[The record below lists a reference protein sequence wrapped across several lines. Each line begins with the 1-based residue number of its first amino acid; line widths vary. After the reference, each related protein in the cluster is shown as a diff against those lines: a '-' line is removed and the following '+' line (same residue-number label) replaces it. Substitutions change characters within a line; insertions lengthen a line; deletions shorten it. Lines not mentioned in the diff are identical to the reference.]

1 MKKQLRYLLFLL
13 PLGAAWAGTD
23 FSPGFTMMFL
33 FAGLVCCAVGEAAER
48 CLAGNLRRYAGRAL
62 TAAGFVLALPAILI
76 YAAGDDDFS
85 LDLLLAVVLGLLF
98 ALLVS
103 LLLQRA
109 HALSAWQPCESFLG
123 GAAAA
128 LALLCGSNSTA
139 LLPYGAGLLLL
150 AAARALPTGK
160 AAAGALRFWLFFA
173 GLCLAAVC
181 AAAPLCFPGR

>member
-1 MKKQLRYLLFLL
+1 MKKRLWILLFLL

-33 FAGLVCCAVGEAAER
+33 FASLVCCAAGEAAER
-48 CLAGNLRRYAGRAL
+48 CLAGRTARAFGAAL
-62 TAAGFVLALPAILI
+62 TASGFVLAIPAILI

-98 ALLVS
+98 AVLVS

-109 HALSAWQPCESFLG
+109 HALTAWQPCESFLG

-128 LALLCGSNSTA
+128 LALLCGSSSTA
-139 LLPYGAGLLLL
+139 LLPCGAGLLLL
-150 AAARALPTGK
+150 AIARALPADR
-160 AAAGALRFWLFFA
+160 AAAQRYWLFFA
-173 GLCLAAVC
+173 GLCLAAVF